1 MQLARHYFFIIH
13 IMLVK
18 LSRLALGGRAFQL
31 LLGKPSR
38 QTCNKFLKWW
48 FSIYILPVLYRCHLH
63 VENASFQLH
72 GLLNPKS
79 GYIKIDAYLQILCH
93 VISDVK
99 LSHCFCLSKVKKNVF
114 LTLKSFRKQFQ
125 NLRSSHYLNV
135 GELLR
140 LNKHHFKP
148 SLFLVFICVFRSLN
162 CDKNGLRHKY
172 FSVKVMFSNYFVTKY
187 RLPMLS

>member
-1 MQLARHYFFIIH
+1 MVELFSYCLESLA
-13 IMLVK
+13 VK
-18 LSRLALGGRAFQL
+18 LAI
-31 LLGKPSR
+31 
-38 QTCNKFLKWW
+38 N
-48 FSIYILPVLYRCHLH
+48 FSNDDSVFIYCPFYTDVIYML
-63 VENASFQLH
+63 NLH

-79 GYIKIDAYLQILCH
+79 GYIKIDAYLLILCH

-99 LSHCFCLSKVKKNVF
+99 LSTVSVFQKLRTCSNTQIIQKTMSKP
-114 LTLKSFRKQFQ
+114 
-125 NLRSSHYLNV
+125 HLNV